1 MVLRVRD
8 TSPDVAQKVLSD
20 RLWVPL
26 LYSIYLPSLLPST
39 GQGWTRPGR
48 PGRYPGPATTIPNY
62 GARHGGRA
70 RGRKRGEDR
79 DGRPGYETPAMAIAR
94 VMKRA

>member
-48 PGRYPGPATTIPNY
+48 PGRYPG
-62 GARHGGRA
+62 ARDDDTQLWSAPRGPRERQEA
-70 RGRKRGEDR
+70 RGGQ
-79 DGRPGYETPAMAIAR
+79 GREAR
-94 VMKRA
+94 V